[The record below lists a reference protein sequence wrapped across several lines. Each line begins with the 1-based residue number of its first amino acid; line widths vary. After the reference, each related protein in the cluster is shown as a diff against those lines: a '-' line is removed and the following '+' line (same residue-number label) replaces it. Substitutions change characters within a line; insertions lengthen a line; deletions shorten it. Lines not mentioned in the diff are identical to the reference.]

1 MSNEVFEQYGT
12 DPVALCKD
20 WLAEAVKHEIND
32 PEAINIATADAQG
45 RPSNRMILIKEITE
59 RGFKFHTN
67 EDGQKGREI
76 AENPHASMCF
86 YWKSIRKQIRIT
98 GTVAQVSDAESD
110 EYFTTRPIERQIG
123 AWASKQSSA
132 FDSRAEM
139 EASVK
144 KYEDEFADA
153 NNIPRPPYWKGY
165 RLLPETM
172 EFWMAHKARLHTRF
186 IYTKTDEGNW
196 NATWLCP

>member
-110 EYFTTRPIERQIG
+110 EYFTTRPIQRLRQPRRNGSQRQKIRRRIRRRQQHPPPTLLERLSLATGNNGILDG
-123 AWASKQSSA
+123 TQS
-132 FDSRAEM
+132 
-139 EASVK
+139 
-144 KYEDEFADA
+144 
-153 NNIPRPPYWKGY
+153 PP
-165 RLLPETM
+165 
-172 EFWMAHKARLHTRF
+172 AHALYLYKNR
-186 IYTKTDEGNW
+186 
-196 NATWLCP
+196 